1 MSRSGQAM
9 LETVIAVLVVTS
21 IFLCLFKVSQLLTRK
36 ILVEHA
42 AMRVARA
49 RAVGM
54 NEFMCR
60 KAARVAVIP
69 VAGARTWPVGAD
81 AIGTAQELARV
92 AIYMQTA
99 NEARAHGV
107 LDYADWPALRVEP
120 GDGTKSCVELKGVTG
135 EAGIERNHPLYLFDS
150 GL

>member
-1 MSRSGQAM
+1 
-9 LETVIAVLVVTS
+9 
-21 IFLCLFKVSQLLTRK
+21 LTRK

-54 NEFMCR
+54 NDFMCE

-69 VAGARTWPVGAD
+69 VAGERTWPVGAD
-81 AIGTAQELARV
+81 AIGTAEERARV

-99 NEARAHGV
+99 NAARAKGV
-107 LDYADWPALRVEP
+107 LDYADWSALRVEA
-120 GDGTKSCVELKGVTG
+120 GDGTKSRVELKGATG
-135 EAGIERNHPLYLFDS
+135 EAGIENNYPLYLFDS